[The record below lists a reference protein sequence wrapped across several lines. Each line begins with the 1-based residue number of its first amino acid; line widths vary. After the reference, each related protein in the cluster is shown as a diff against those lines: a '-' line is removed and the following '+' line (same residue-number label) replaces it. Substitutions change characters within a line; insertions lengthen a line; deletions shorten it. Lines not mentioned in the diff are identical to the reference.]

1 MPLFLPI
8 ESRLKRKGF
17 DLIAGLDEAGRGPLA
32 GPLVAA
38 AVILPANNDLRGL
51 NDSKKL
57 TANQRVRLFN
67 EILEQAID
75 YAIAVVAPEII
86 DQVNIVGAVRI
97 ANDLCIRALK
107 NMPDIA
113 LIDGCDKQILT
124 VPFLT
129 MIEGDSRIRSIA
141 AASILAKVVRD
152 AIMRHYAREFPHYG
166 FERHKG
172 YGTRLHRST
181 LTKFGPCAI
190 HRKSYT
196 FSV

>member
-1 MPLFLPI
+1 M
-8 ESRLKRKGF
+8 
-17 DLIAGLDEAGRGPLA
+17 IAGIDEAGRGPLA
-32 GPLVAA
+32 GPLIAA
-38 AVILPANNDLRGL
+38 AVILPENFNLIGL

-57 TANQRVRLFN
+57 TAHARVRLFN

-86 DQVNIVGAVRI
+86 DRVNIVGAVRI
-97 ANDLCIRALK
+97 ANDICIRSLK

-113 LIDGCDKQILT
+113 LIDGRDKQILT
-124 VPFLT
+124 IPFLT

-152 AIMRHYAREFPHYG
+152 AIMRRYAREFPGYG

-181 LTKFGPCAI
+181 LTKIGPCAI

-196 FSV
+196 FVA